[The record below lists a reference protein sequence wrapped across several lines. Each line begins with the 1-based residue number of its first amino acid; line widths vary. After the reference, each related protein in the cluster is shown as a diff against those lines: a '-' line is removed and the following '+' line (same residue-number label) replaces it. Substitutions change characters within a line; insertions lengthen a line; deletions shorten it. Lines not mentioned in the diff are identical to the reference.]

1 MRMTDFYN
9 RNRGLC
15 KYALIAISLSLS
27 AVVAACTVNPA
38 TGEKQFTALLPTSQ
52 EASIGASEHEKV
64 QSTYG
69 EFMTGPVADYVNRI
83 GQKVATNTERSDVQ
97 YKFFVIDSPIVNA
110 FAVPGGYIY
119 VSRGLLAL
127 ANSEAELAAVIAHE
141 IGHITARH
149 AASRMSQG
157 VLAGLGAAIVTAA
170 TGSDTVGQI
179 ANVGS
184 DLYIKSYSR
193 DQEHQSDELGVRYL
207 SRAGYDPKA
216 MASFLASLDAQT
228 KLDLRIAGQ
237 QEGQGMNYFST
248 HPVTTDRIAQAS
260 ALATKYPAGSQ
271 VDNHDVYLSL
281 LNGLAYGDS
290 EAQGFVRGE
299 NFYHPKMGFTFSV
312 PSGFTMANNPSEIV
326 ATSKDGSVIIL
337 DSGRDDQGRDPLS
350 YLTQNWMKANPPSG
364 AESITIN
371 GLRAATAAFA
381 GTANNK
387 PVIIRV
393 VAIEWKA
400 GQFFRFQMAVPQNA
414 GTSVVEGLKRTT
426 YSFRPMTTAE
436 RASVKAQRISIMTAK
451 AGETVASGASM
462 MAFPTYKEERFRVLN
477 ALPSG
482 ATLTSGRTYK
492 VISQ

>member
-1 MRMTDFYN
+1 M
-9 RNRGLC
+9 
-15 KYALIAISLSLS
+15 ALS
-27 AVVAACTVNPA
+27 ASALTLAACSVNPA
-38 TGEKQFTALLPTSQ
+38 TGEKQFTALLPAGQ
-52 EASIGASEHEKV
+52 EASVGASEHEKV
-64 QSTYG
+64 QATYG
-69 EFMTGPVADYVNRI
+69 EFINGPITDYVGRI
-83 GQKVATNTERSDVQ
+83 GAKVAANTERTDVQ
-97 YKFFVIDSPIVNA
+97 YRFFVIDSPIVNA
-110 FAVPGGYIY
+110 FALPGGYVY

-157 VLAGLGAAIVTAA
+157 VLAGLGAAILGAA
-170 TGSDTVGQI
+170 TGNQGVAQL

-216 MASFLASLDAQT
+216 MASFLRSLDAQT
-228 KLDLRIAGQ
+228 KLDQRIAGA
-237 QEGQGMNYFST
+237 QEGEGMNYFST
-248 HPVTTDRIAQAS
+248 HPVTSDRIAQAS
-260 ALATKYPAGSQ
+260 AQAAQYPAGTQ

-281 LNGLAYGDS
+281 INGLTYGDS
-290 EAQGFVRGE
+290 DAQGFSRGD
-299 NFYHPKMGFTFSV
+299 NFYHPKMGFTFAL
-312 PSGFTMANNPSEIV
+312 PPGFVLNNNPSEII
-326 ATSKDGSVIIL
+326 ATNKDGAVIIL

-350 YLTQNWMKANPPSG
+350 YLTQNWMKNNPPSG

-400 GQFFRFQMAVPQNA
+400 GQFFRFQMAIPQNA
-414 GTSVVEGLKRTT
+414 GTDVVDALKRTT
-426 YSFRPMTTAE
+426 YSFRAMTANE
-436 RASVKAQRISIMTAK
+436 RATIKPLRVRTHTAK
-451 AGETVASGASM
+451 AGDTVASVSQL
-462 MAFPTYKEERFRVLN
+462 MAFPDYREERFRVLN
-477 ALPSG
+477 G
-482 ATLTSGRTYK
+482 LTSSILQPGTLYK
-492 VISQ
+492 VIAE